1 MIRTFAP
8 WSIMPLMSEISLLRS
23 DSAFV
28 VSSLMPSFV
37 ASSLIDWVSAIRNG
51 FASFSD
57 CAKPTV
63 VVLRSSLGT
72 PPLYA
77 PNLHASP
84 GTAVWTTCAAPDPAA
99 CPLAP
104 GAALAQPASATT
116 TALAPASLKIPLG
129 EPIRMF
135 DPPRLP
141 HISGD
146 IRDMAGG
153 SPRLRLHVV
162 NDHVNS

>member
-8 WSIMPLMSEISLLRS
+8 WSIMPLMSEISLFRS

-28 VSSLMPSFV
+28 VSSLMPSFA
-37 ASSLIDWVSAIRNG
+37 ASSLIDCVSAIRNG

-57 CAKPTV
+57 CANPTV

-84 GTAVWTTCAAPDPAA
+84 GTAVWTTCAAPDPAGA
-99 CPLAP
+99 ALAP
-104 GAALAQPASATT
+104 GAALPQPASAMT
-116 TALAPASLKIPLG
+116 TAPAPVSLKIPLG

-141 HISGD
+141 HLGATT
-146 IRDMAGG
+146 RATAGG
-153 SPRLRLHVV
+153 SPRYG
-162 NDHVNS
+162 